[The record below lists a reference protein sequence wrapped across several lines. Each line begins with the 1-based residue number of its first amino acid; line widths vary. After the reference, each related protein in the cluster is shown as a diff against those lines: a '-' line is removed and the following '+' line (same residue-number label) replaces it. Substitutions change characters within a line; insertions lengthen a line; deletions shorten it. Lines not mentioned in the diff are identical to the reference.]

1 MTRDKCRQKALALVA
16 GFRGVE
22 SVKLD
27 GDDKV
32 VVEGDVDSVNLT
44 SALRK
49 KLGSAQLVEVVDV
62 AAAAA
67 AKKKK
72 EEEEKKK
79 EEEEEAKKKK
89 EKEEEEKKKAAAQ
102 LELCSY
108 YRCPP
113 YPPYAAVCCEQV
125 PDHACTIQ

>member
-1 MTRDKCRQKALALVA
+1 MKQKIVIKVTMTCDKCRKKALALVA
-16 GFRGVE
+16 GTSGVE

-32 VVEGDVDSVNLT
+32 VVEGEVDSVNLT

-49 KLGSAQLVEVVDV
+49 KLGSAQLVEVVD

-67 AKKKK
+67 
-72 EEEEKKK
+72 KKK

-89 EKEEEEKKKAAAQ
+89 EKEEEEAKKAAAQ
-102 LELCSY
+102 LALCSY
-108 YRCPP
+108 NRCPP
-113 YPPYAAVCCEQV
+113 YPPYAVCCEQG
-125 PDHACTIQ
+125 PEYACTIQ

>member
-16 GFRGVE
+16 GFCGVE

-49 KLGSAQLVEVVDV
+49 KLGSAQLVEVVD
-62 AAAAA
+62 AA

-79 EEEEEAKKKK
+79 KEEEAKKKK
-89 EKEEEEKKKAAAQ
+89 EKEEEEEEEKKKAAAQ

-113 YPPYAAVCCEQV
+113 YPPYAVCCEQV